1 MNQTKHRDE
10 TSLILVVD
18 DDANLR
24 RATVRRL
31 TRAGYQTIEAATGY
45 DALRIAQA
53 EQPDLLLLDVNMPD
67 VDGFE
72 VCRRL
77 KADPA
82 LATTYVAMFSGSLTG
97 SENQANGLEAGA
109 DEYIARTVSK
119 REFLARVQTMLR
131 LKRVEDELRK
141 ARDEL
146 ERRVQA
152 RTVELEQAN
161 AALKEEIAQKM
172 RAEREIEKNHRQQSV
187 LNAILR
193 LSMADIS
200 LEAQLSQAL
209 EEILSIPWLPILP
222 EGAIFLLEGDP
233 PTLRLQTQQNLP
245 PPLVDACAQVSLGQ
259 CLCGRA
265 ATDDQIVFADCVDGR
280 HDISYDG
287 MPPHGHYCI
296 PILSGEQPIGVLA
309 LYLETGHQWDE
320 QERALL
326 EAVGHTLAGIIERKR
341 AESALQQAHDELE
354 IRVEERT
361 AELIEANRKLQREID
376 ERRQIE
382 AAQKELTHQLG
393 ERIKELNCLYQFSRT
408 IADPDLSLENV
419 LRQTVAM
426 ISPAWQHTD
435 ITCARLLF
443 EDQTF
448 ETENF
453 QETAWRQREDIYV
466 NGVKQG
472 QITVCYLEEPPDGSA
487 APFFKEE
494 ADLLETIAE
503 QLGSMIE
510 RKRAQQ
516 QVQWEANLHS
526 ALSDLY
532 KPLISPAS
540 TIEDIANTV
549 LKQAQAL
556 TDSRHGYVSS
566 IDPVT
571 RDHVSHTLTEMLTD
585 SCNVTEVYQNIL
597 FPCDDEGNYP
607 ALWGYALNTLESFY
621 TNDPSSHPAS
631 SSVPEGH
638 IPIEQFLTTPVMLG
652 EELVGQIALA
662 NPGRPYTDCDLEAI
676 QRLSEFYAL
685 AIQRKR
691 SEEALRQSEQKYRNL
706 FDYAN
711 DGIIIFDP
719 DEHHILDANENAA
732 KRLGYAREELL
743 QLSIDDFSPPL
754 PETRRQ
760 VIFQELDE
768 TGHAIFE
775 HVHRQKDGTEIPVEI
790 NSQVIEY
797 EGQKAYQNIVRDI
810 TERRQAEI
818 ALRRYAEEQAVLYT
832 ITSTLARTLDPQ
844 ELLSDVLGVMLPPLS
859 ATVGWIILTGAQT
872 GDASPVIAHWRLSEE
887 EVIRI
892 ETIAQCTPECPLKT
906 TPPPKDQSAS
916 KLEFV
921 DRCEFLP
928 PELQPKG
935 YEEIACVPLNAAGRT
950 LGVLSIAWADRNV
963 RPEGDR
969 DLLITIGQQIGMALH
984 NAQLYQAARQVDQLQ
999 TLNAV
1004 SAAAVSSLDPQVV
1017 LHKILDATRQALGA
1031 EDGSILLK
1039 SPETGRLFFAITT
1052 EEFSEALQANGVNR
1066 QGLDPDRG
1074 IAGWVLQHKQPLLVQ
1089 DVHQDPRWYND
1100 VDSATGFETQSL
1112 LCVPLI
1118 YHDEVTG
1125 VIEIVNKRQGP
1136 FTEEDLNLLKA
1147 ISSIAAVA
1155 LENAR
1160 LFNATRTRAEE
1171 LALLNEI
1178 GLALTS
1184 TLDFNAVVQAALS
1197 QVQRLFHAQGATL
1210 AQAMPEEKTLR
1221 FVSALVDGQP
1231 VDTHDLY
1238 LQPGEGILGWALNRR
1253 QALLIE
1259 DAQTDPRNTERLD
1272 RRLNIE
1278 PRAMIVAPLLTR
1290 ERAIGVIGISSDE
1303 PGAYTRDE
1311 LRTLQTLAAT
1321 LSVALENALLYDELK
1336 ELLRQKEETQSQLI
1350 HAEKISA
1357 LGRLVA
1363 SIAHEINNPLQAVQ
1377 GCLTLAEE
1385 ELESERR
1392 PDKLMRYMQIA
1403 DGEVERISAIVSR
1416 TRDFYRPSREGAQS
1430 IDVHNILE
1438 SVIELANKQLQHSDI
1453 QVEREWIE
1461 EIPAI
1466 RANADQIRQVFL
1478 NMVINAIDA
1487 MPEGGVLNIETSVE
1501 EKSLNNEAPETTVCI
1516 RFSDTGVGIAA
1527 ENLPRLFE
1535 PFYTTK
1541 EYGSGLGLSI
1551 SYGIIQNH
1559 RGRIQVESQV
1569 GLGTTFTIWLPVQKS
1584 QRQS

>member
-1 MNQTKHRDE
+1 MDNMNQTKPTDK
-10 TSLILVVD
+10 TPLILVVD

-31 TRAGYQTIEAATGY
+31 TRAGHRTIEAATGH
-45 DALRIAQA
+45 DALRIART

-77 KADPA
+77 KADPT

-97 SENQANGLEAGA
+97 SENQASGLEAGA

-131 LKRVEDELRK
+131 LKRVEDELR
-141 ARDEL
+141 ASRDEL
-146 ERRVQA
+146 ERRVQT
-152 RTVELEQAN
+152 RTIELEQAN

-172 RAEREIEKNHRQQSV
+172 RAEQEIERSRQQQSV
-187 LNAILR
+187 LNTILR

-200 LEAQLSQAL
+200 LEAQLSEAL
-209 EEILSIPWLPILP
+209 EAILSVPWLPLLP
-222 EGAIFLLEGDP
+222 QGAIFLLEGDP
-233 PTLRLQTQQNLP
+233 PALRLQTHQDMAPQ
-245 PPLVDACAQVSLGQ
+245 LVNTCSHLSPGQ
-259 CLCGRA
+259 CLCGQT
-265 ATDDQIVFADCVDGR
+265 ATGDQIVFADCIDER
-280 HDISYDG
+280 HEICYDN
-287 MPPHGHYCI
+287 MPSHGHYCV
-296 PILSGEQPIGVLA
+296 PILSGDQAIGVLA
-309 LYLETGHQWDE
+309 LYLEAGHRQNE
-320 QERALL
+320 QERAFL

-341 AESALQQAHDELE
+341 ADDALQQAHDELE
-354 IRVEERT
+354 IRVEART

-376 ERRQIE
+376 ERLQIE

-393 ERIKELNCLYQFSRT
+393 ERIKELNCLYQFSK
-408 IADPDLSLENV
+408 IISDPDLSLDAI
-419 LRQTVAM
+419 LRQTVSM
-426 ISPAWQHTD
+426 IPSAWRYTD
-435 ITCARLLF
+435 MTCAHLLF
-443 EDQTF
+443 ESQIF
-448 ETENF
+448 ESENF
-453 QETAWRQREDIYV
+453 QETVWRQKQNIYV
-466 NGVKQG
+466 NGMKRG
-472 QITVCYLEEPPDGSA
+472 QITVCYLEEPPEESDHT
-487 APFFKEE
+487 FLKEE
-494 ADLLETIAE
+494 KDLLQAIAE

-510 RKRAQQ
+510 RKQAQQ

-556 TDSRHGYVSS
+556 TGSRHGYVSS

-571 RDHVSHTLTEMLTD
+571 RDHISHTLTKMLED
-585 SCNVTEVYQNIL
+585 SCNVTDKHQNIL
-597 FPCDDEGNYP
+597 FPCDDDGRYP
-607 ALWGYALNTLESFY
+607 TLWGYALNTRDSFY

-631 SSVPEGH
+631 TGTPEGH
-638 IPIEQFLTTPVMLG
+638 IPIERFLTTPVTLG

-662 NPGRPYTDCDLEAI
+662 NPGRAYTNRDLEAI

-691 SEEALRQSEQKYRNL
+691 YEKALRQSEQKYRNL

-719 DEHHILDANENAA
+719 DEHRILDANENAA
-732 KRLGYAREELL
+732 KRLGYTREKLL

-754 PETRRQ
+754 PETHRQ
-760 VIFQELDE
+760 VILQGLEE
-768 TGHAIFE
+768 TGHVIFE
-775 HVHRQKDGTEIPVEI
+775 HIHRQKDGTEIPVEI

-810 TERRQAEI
+810 TERRQAEG

-832 ITSTLARTLDPQ
+832 ITSTLARTLDPR
-844 ELLSDVLGVMLPPLS
+844 ELLSDVLDVMLPPLG
-859 ATVGWIILTGAQT
+859 ATVGWIILTDAQPEE
-872 GDASPVIAHWRLSEE
+872 SPVLAQWRLSEE
-887 EVIRI
+887 EVTRI
-892 ETIAQCTPECPLKT
+892 EAFAQCTPECPLKT
-906 TPPPKDQSAS
+906 RDTQVQNAS
-916 KLEFV
+916 ELDFI
-921 DRCEFLP
+921 DHCEFLP
-928 PELQPKG
+928 SELQPKD

-950 LGVLSIAWADRNV
+950 LGILSIAWANRDL
-963 RPEGDR
+963 RPKDDR
-969 DLLITIGQQIGMALH
+969 DLLITIGQQVGMALH

-1004 SAAAVSSLDPQVV
+1004 SAAAVSSLEPQVV
-1017 LHKILDATRQALGA
+1017 LRQIMDTTRQALGA
-1031 EDGSILLK
+1031 EDASILLK
-1039 SPETGRLFFAITT
+1039 SPESGRLFFAITT
-1052 EEFSEALQANGVNR
+1052 EEFSKTLQANRVSK
-1066 QGLDPDRG
+1066 QGLDPDQG
-1074 IAGWVLQHKQPLLVQ
+1074 IAGWVLQNKQALLVQ
-1089 DVHQDPRWYND
+1089 DVHQDPRWCKE
-1100 VDSATGFETQSL
+1100 VDAATGFETQSL
-1112 LCVPLI
+1112 LCAPLT
-1118 YHDEVTG
+1118 YHEEVTG
-1125 VIEIVNKRQGP
+1125 VIEIVNKRHGP
-1136 FTEEDLNLLKA
+1136 FTEEDLNLLTA

-1184 TLDFNAVVQAALS
+1184 TLDFSAVVQVALS
-1197 QVQRLFHAQGATL
+1197 QVQRLFHAQGAVL
-1210 AQAMPEEKTLR
+1210 AQAMPEEKILR

-1231 VDTHDLY
+1231 ADTQDLY
-1238 LQPGEGILGWALNRR
+1238 LRPGEGILGWALDHR

-1259 DAQTDPRNTERLD
+1259 DAQTDPRNVERID
-1272 RRLNIE
+1272 QRLNIR
-1278 PRAMIVAPLLTR
+1278 PRAMMIAPLLTR
-1290 ERAIGVIGISSDE
+1290 EQAIGVIGISSDE
-1303 PGAYTRDE
+1303 PGAYTQDE

-1336 ELLRQKEETQSQLI
+1336 KLLRQKEETQSQLI

-1385 ELESERR
+1385 ELASEQR
-1392 PDKLMRYMQIA
+1392 PEKLKRYMKIA
-1403 DGEVERISAIVSR
+1403 DGEVDRISTIVSR
-1416 TRDFYRPSREGAQS
+1416 TRDFYRPAREGTQS
-1430 IDVHNILE
+1430 IDIHNVLE
-1438 SVIELANKQLQHSDI
+1438 SVLELANKQLQHSNI
-1453 QVEREWIE
+1453 QVKRQWAKDV
-1461 EIPAI
+1461 PTV
-1466 RANADQIRQVFL
+1466 RANADQLRQVFL

-1487 MPEGGVLNIETSVE
+1487 MPEGGTLSIETGTE
-1501 EKSLNNEAPETTVCI
+1501 EKSLGDRAPETAICI
-1516 RFSDTGVGIAA
+1516 RFNDTGVGIAA

-1541 EYGSGLGLSI
+1541 EHGSGLGLSI

-1559 RGRIQVESQV
+1559 GGRIQVESQV
-1569 GLGTTFTIWLPVQKS
+1569 GLGTTFTIWVPAKKS
-1584 QRQS
+1584 